1 MLSPPDAGGGTA
13 SIPDGGSSSVG
24 GAIANGGVTDVGGG
38 DPAMPDAG
46 QSTGG
51 AAGDMGSTAGLG
63 GKPASGGTGGT
74 GGTIGTGGKAGNGGN
89 GGSGGVLHELAGGK
103 TVTASSQETGNEA
116 THGNDG
122 NMATRWCASGGSFPQ
137 WWKVDLGAS
146 HPLVQVSISFE
157 HADRTYVYLVETSL
171 NDAVYTQQIMAN
183 GTGAIQTV
191 ALPPSVTARYV
202 RVTVTSATPVSVNGN
217 GTWASF
223 WEFSLQGY

>member
-1 MLSPPDAGGGTA
+1 MLNPPDAGGGSA
-13 SIPDGGSSSVG
+13 PVANGGSSNAG
-24 GAIANGGVTDVGGG
+24 GDVANGGVADVGGG
-38 DPAMPDAG
+38 DPALPDAG
-46 QSTGG
+46 QSAGG
-51 AAGDMGSTAGLG
+51 AAGEMASAAGLG
-63 GKPASGGTGGT
+63 GLPASGGNGGTGGT
-74 GGTIGTGGKAGNGGN
+74 LATGGKAGN

-122 NMATRWCASGGSFPQ
+122 SMSTRWCASGGTFPQ
-137 WWKVDLGAS
+137 WWKVDLGAN
-146 HPLVQVSISFE
+146 HLLVQASISFE
-157 HADRTYVYLVETSL
+157 HADRTYVYVVETSL

-202 RVTVTSATPVSVNGN
+202 RVTVTSATPTSVNGN